1 MADAIADTIAFY
13 DRNAAH
19 FAAQT
24 AALDMS
30 PLYERFL
37 QHVPAGGRILDAGCG
52 VGRDTQAF
60 AERGFKVVAFDASAE
75 MVRLARERTEGQ
87 AEVQHMR
94 FEDVIW
100 RAEFDGI
107 WACASLLHVSPKT
120 FPSVAS
126 RLAQALRPGGAW
138 YMSFKLGTGER
149 SAAGRLFVDH
159 TAMSLRAILSTLPLT
174 IVETWTSED
183 VRPGRN
189 GENWLNAIALKR
201 EGQRLRPDVPLRPRP
216 WD

>member
-1 MADAIADTIAFY
+1 MNGSRWKWSLMADVIADTIAFY

-24 AALDMS
+24 ADLDMS

-37 QHVPAGGRILDAGCG
+37 RHVPAGGRILDAGCG

-60 AERGFKVVAFDASAE
+60 AQRGFNVVAFDASAE
-75 MVRLARERTEGQ
+75 MVRLTRERTAGLV
-87 AEVQHMR
+87 EVHHMR
-94 FEDVIW
+94 FEDVAW
-100 RAEFDGI
+100 QEEFEGI
-107 WACASLLHVSPKT
+107 WACASLLHVPPTT
-120 FPSVAS
+120 FPIIAL
-126 RLAQALRPGGAW
+126 RFTQMLRPGGAW

-159 TAMSLRAILSTLPLT
+159 TAMSLRAAFSNLSLT

-183 VRPGRN
+183 VRPGRKV
-189 GENWLNAIALKR
+189 ENWLNTIGLKR
-201 EGQRLRPDVPLRPRP
+201 KEPETDP
-216 WD
+216 